1 MSEETSLRLQNFL
14 AQRGVASRRGAAAL
28 IEAGRVKV
36 NGVVVTTPGARIEAT
51 DIVALDNETIKV
63 RAEEHH
69 TYLYNKP
76 IGEVSSTDGQGAR
89 SVLESFKKLPYRLVP
104 VGRLDKDSEGLLL
117 ISNDGSLIHRL
128 THPRYDHSKTYEVDV
143 HRPPTEEQLR
153 ILRSP
158 LKIEGYRIRPV
169 KVTVIEGAR
178 LRFIL
183 KEGRHRQIRQMCEQA
198 DLKVRRLKRVAIG
211 TLTLGKLKPGAFR
224 ELTAAELQHLLS
236 SSTNAF

>member
-1 MSEETSLRLQNFL
+1 MPEETSLRLQNFL

-36 NGVVVTTPGARIEAT
+36 NGVVVTIPGARIEAT

-63 RAEEHH
+63 RVEEHH

-117 ISNDGSLIHRL
+117 ISNDGALIHRL

-143 HRPPTEEQLR
+143 NRPPTNEQLH
-153 ILRSP
+153 ILRSS

-169 KVTVIEGAR
+169 SVTIIEGAR

-211 TLTLGKLKPGAFR
+211 SLTLGKLKPGTFR
-224 ELTAAELQHLLS
+224 ELTEVDLQKLQ
-236 SSTNAF
+236 

>member
-1 MSEETSLRLQNFL
+1 MSETEIRLQNFL

-36 NGVVVTTPGARIEAT
+36 NGVVVTVPGARIEPT

-69 TYLYNKP
+69 TYLYYKP
-76 IGEVSSTDGQGAR
+76 VGEVSSTDGQGAR

-117 ISNDGSLIHRL
+117 ISNDGTLINRL
-128 THPRYDHSKTYEVDV
+128 THPRYDHSKTYEVTV
-143 HRPPTEEQLR
+143 NHAPSEEQLR

-169 KVTVIEGAR
+169 HVTSMEGTQ

-211 TLTLGKLKPGAFR
+211 TLTLGKLKPGMFR
-224 ELTAAELQHLLS
+224 ELTATEIKGLLG
-236 SSTNAF
+236 